1 MENTAQHINK
11 QTEDPLTGEII
22 LLNTCTRE
30 AVITFPSMQEKYNNE
45 YPAYIPEPAALSE
58 LQPLLKDKTV
68 TIVLGTWCGDSR
80 EQLPHFLKTV
90 DDSSLDKNNITFI
103 CVDRTKKAE
112 NGLLEN
118 LNIDR
123 VPTFIIYDN
132 EKELG
137 RIIEKPIVSIEEDI
151 VLILS
156 KN

>member
-1 MENTAQHINK
+1 MENTTQHINK
-11 QTEDPLTGEII
+11 QIEDYLTGEII
-22 LLNTCTRE
+22 LLNTCTRD
-30 AVITFPSMQEKYNNE
+30 AVTTFPAMRDKYDNE
-45 YPAYIPEPAALSE
+45 YPKYSPESAALDE
-58 LQPLLKDKTV
+58 LRVLLEDQTV

-80 EQLPHFLKTV
+80 EQLPHFLKTI
-90 DDSSLDKNNITFI
+90 DALSLNKKNITFI
-103 CVDRTKKAE
+103 CVDRAKKAE
-112 NGLLEN
+112 NGLLDN

-137 RIIEKPIVSIEEDI
+137 RIIEKPIISIEEDL